1 MTGTLSQLGRRQG
14 QASKLSRLSSCPF
27 QPLYWLRSFE
37 YVQQKL
43 TLANLSMKRISRKDV
58 GQFKSLE
65 ELKDQTPDEV
75 GTKAR
80 SPSEMSTCI
89 STQNPSL

>member
-43 TLANLSMKRISRKDV
+43 TLANLSMKRISQKDV

>member
-37 YVQQKL
+37 HVQQKL
-43 TLANLSMKRISRKDV
+43 TLANLSIKRISWKDV
-58 GQFKSLE
+58 GAVQVTGGAKG
-65 ELKDQTPDEV
+65 PDP
-75 GTKAR
+75 R
-80 SPSEMSTCI
+80 
-89 STQNPSL
+89 